1 MCRRNTQVRVFH
13 EIRFSV
19 ARSQIVLHENAPDSA
34 LAFVID
40 GDDYVFVRKVSES
53 YHIFADRVVSD
64 WQAFPG
70 IRVTSVVIPTE
81 YGHMGSMR
89 WRATMTARPM
99 TAVLPW
105 RNLQRVRRVGRRK
118 DSRPA
123 WEETGLYR
131 IRRRPG
137 GGRRRDRSR
146 SQYEC
151 ALRQHVY
158 PCGSL

>member
-1 MCRRNTQVRVFH
+1 M
-13 EIRFSV
+13 
-19 ARSQIVLHENAPDSA
+19 
-34 LAFVID
+34 ID

-64 WQAFPG
+64 WQPFPG
-70 IRVTSVVIPTE
+70 IRVTSVVVPTE
-81 YGHMGSMR
+81 YGHMRIHEVES
-89 WRATMTARPM
+89 AYDCTAMTV
-99 TAVLPW
+99 VLPW
-105 RNLQRVRRVGRRK
+105 RNLQKVRRVGRRK
-118 DSRPA
+118 DGRRSL
-123 WEETGLYR
+123 EETGLYR

-151 ALRQHVY
+151 ALRQRVY